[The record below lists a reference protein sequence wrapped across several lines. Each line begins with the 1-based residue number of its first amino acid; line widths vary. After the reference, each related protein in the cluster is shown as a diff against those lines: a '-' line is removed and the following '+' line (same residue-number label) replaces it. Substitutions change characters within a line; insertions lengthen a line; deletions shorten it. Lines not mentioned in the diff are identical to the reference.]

1 MERNKN
7 YSTEQWFQNNS
18 NNISLLSFDMKHQN
32 MPNPEINTFWFNIC
46 ISFQCWWK
54 KQVSQVVVSGQ
65 NRVLQGIWSKGT
77 SLWRLDWWTKV
88 LLSLSDHALSKTH
101 TLGLLLWLVW
111 GLHLSKLLI
120 CRMVMPS
127 IKNDPQTN
135 TTEAHLP
142 SLPPEAI
149 SHLKSRWS
157 PNSTNLHC
165 VTRAPLLYF
174 IRSWVQHYLSKSVSE
189 SVSQS
194 GIGNTCPNL
203 HFLQYK
209 KAWMSSTDPVSSITN
224 CYRLIVSFTDPVHS
238 FIIS

>member
-7 YSTEQWFQNNS
+7 YSTQQWFPNNS
-18 NNISLLSFDMKHQN
+18 NNISLHPFDMKHQN
-32 MPNPEINTFWFNIC
+32 MLNPEINTFWFNIC
-46 ISFQCWWK
+46 ISFPCWWK

-149 SHLKSRWS
+149 SHLKSSWS
-157 PNSTNLHC
+157 PNSTKLHLDIYLFFLLCKYTNLRNTTEAISHIKSAQADGFC
-165 VTRAPLLYF
+165 CKDR
-174 IRSWVQHYLSKSVSE
+174 LSLFCK
-189 SVSQS
+189 
-194 GIGNTCPNL
+194 
-203 HFLQYK
+203 
-209 KAWMSSTDPVSSITN
+209 
-224 CYRLIVSFTDPVHS
+224 
-238 FIIS
+238 